1 MSSPVKHSMIK
12 AFSVSVSEDLL
23 PLSRYLWA
31 RRIAHRI
38 SENGAEQTLWVAH
51 PSDTTE
57 VVNAYGRFRDG
68 TLEVAASVPDSPP
81 RQGNDVS
88 GHFLASIVQVP
99 VTAILIAL
107 SILVTWGLY
116 EQHGEWF
123 YSHLKMQDLPQV
135 FENSQLWRLFT
146 PVFLHFGIL
155 HLVFNMLMLWVF
167 GRQLEIRESGWTF
180 LALVLVLGLSSNLAQ
195 YLVTGPD
202 FGGMSGVVYGVVAYC
217 WVSNRM
223 GRQPLFNLPNAL
235 MGFMLAWLLL
245 GYSNLLS
252 WVGFGNMAN
261 AAHLAGLVA
270 GMAAAWLKCQFYRSA

>member
-1 MSSPVKHSMIK
+1 MSSPAKRSMIK

-68 TLEVAASVPDSPP
+68 TLEVAASVPDQPT
-81 RQGNDVS
+81 RQGGDVS
-88 GHFLASIVQVP
+88 GHFLASVVQVP
-99 VTAILIAL
+99 VTAVLITL
-107 SILVTWGLY
+107 SILVTWGLF
-116 EQHGEWF
+116 EPHGEWF
-123 YSHLKMQDLPQV
+123 YSHLKMQDLPRV
-135 FENSQLWRLFT
+135 FESNQLWRLFT

-155 HLVFNMLMLWVF
+155 HLVFNMLMLWAF
-167 GRQLEIRESGWTF
+167 GRQLEIRDSGWTF
-180 LALVLVLGLSSNLAQ
+180 LALVLVFGLSSNLAQ
-195 YLVTGPD
+195 YLVTGAE

-223 GRQPLFNLPNAL
+223 GHQPLFNLPNAL
-235 MGFMLAWLLL
+235 MGFMLGWLLL

-270 GMAAAWLKCQFYRSA
+270 GMATAWLKCQLYRSA